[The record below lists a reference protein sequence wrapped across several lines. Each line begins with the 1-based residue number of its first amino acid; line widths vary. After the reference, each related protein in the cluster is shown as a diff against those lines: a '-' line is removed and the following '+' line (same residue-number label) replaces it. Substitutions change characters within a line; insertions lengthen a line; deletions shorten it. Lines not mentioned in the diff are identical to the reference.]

1 VGEVF
6 VRLRRGRWPLSKGL
20 LVEALLPLGIPLEA
34 AQAVAHTVEE
44 RLKAKGR
51 SEVSPKTLRQ
61 VFLEEV
67 AGALGQE
74 VADRLAR
81 QTLPFE
87 EIQVVEG
94 KKKRP
99 FSKGLLARS
108 LEEAGLSL
116 KEAHQL
122 AKEVERRLREEGVRT
137 ISARRLEAL
146 VAQEL
151 ERLKGKAAKRR
162 YLQRQAFA
170 GELFV
175 EEESGEPRMP
185 FSKGILAQS
194 LMGIGLSP
202 EKAYR
207 LARELEALL
216 HREGRRVIRRT
227 ELRERVYQAL
237 LKEAGEE
244 MARRYLLLRRLR
256 RSARPVHILIGGVTG
271 VGKSVLASA
280 LAYRLGITHIVPSD
294 AVREV
299 FRATLSKDLLPTLHQ
314 STFEAWKALLPEIS
328 LEEESHEERVMRGFL
343 DQVMKVAVGLRAI
356 QERSALEGTS
366 IVLEGST
373 WCPATWSTP
382 TRTGSSPCPCW
393 WSSRTRS
400 STGTASSFGT
410 GRRATPGRRRSTWP
424 TSPRSASSR
433 TTSSSG
439 PRRRASPPS
448 RGRTWTRRW
457 RRPSRSW
464 WPTWRRR
471 RRPVLEALAF
481 PSSWPWLSA

>member
-1 VGEVF
+1 MSEVF

-20 LVEALLPLGIPLEA
+20 LVEALLPLKVPLEA
-34 AQAVAHTVEE
+34 AQAAAHTVEE
-44 RLKAKGR
+44 RLRGAKQT
-51 SEVSPKTLRQ
+51 EVSPRTLRR

-67 AGALGQE
+67 ARALGQE
-74 VADRLAR
+74 VAERLAR

-87 EIQVVEG
+87 EILVVEG
-94 KKKRP
+94 RRRQP
-99 FSKGLLARS
+99 FSKGLMARS

-116 KEAHQL
+116 KEAHEL
-122 AKEVERRLREEGVRT
+122 AKRIERRLREEGVKA
-137 ISARRLEAL
+137 IPARRLEGL

-151 ERLKGKAAKRR
+151 ERTKGKAAKRR
-162 YLQRQAFA
+162 YLQRRTFA

-175 EEESGEPRMP
+175 AEESGEPQMP

-202 EKAYR
+202 EGAYR
-207 LARELEALL
+207 LARELEAQL
-216 HREGRRVIRRT
+216 RQEGKRVVRRT
-227 ELRERVYQAL
+227 ELRERVHQAL

-244 MARRYLLLRRLR
+244 MARRYLFLRHLR

-314 STFEAWKALLPEIS
+314 STFEAWKALPPEIS
-328 LEEESHEERVMRGFL
+328 KEEGHEERVLRGFL

-366 IVLEGST
+366 IVLEGVHVVPRYLDHPHRQKVT
-373 WCPATWSTP
+373 TVPMLVALQDEGLHRDRFLLRDWE
-382 TRTGSSPCPCW
+382 TGHARPQEKYLTHFAEIRLIQERLLLWAQEEGIPVI
-393 WSSRTRS
+393 
-400 STGTASSFGT
+400 
-410 GRRATPGRRRSTWP
+410 PGEDLDE
-424 TSPRSASSR
+424 AVEK
-433 TTSSSG
+433 
-439 PRRRASPPS
+439 ALE
-448 RGRTWTRRW
+448 
-457 RRPSRSW
+457 
-464 WPTWRRR
+464 
-471 RRPVLEALAF
+471 VLVAYLEAEEA
-481 PSSWPWLSA
+481 ARA

>member
-1 VGEVF
+1 M
-6 VRLRRGRWPLSKGL
+6 RLRRGRWPLSKGL
-20 LVEALLPLGIPLEA
+20 LVEALLPLGVPLEA

-44 RLKAKGR
+44 RLKAGR
-51 SEVSPKTLRQ
+51 RTQVSPRVLRR

-67 AGALGQE
+67 ARALGPE
-74 VADRLAR
+74 VAERLSR

-87 EIQVVEG
+87 EILVTEG
-94 KKKRP
+94 RKKRP

-116 KEAHQL
+116 KEAHHL
-122 AKEVERRLREEGVRT
+122 AKAVERRLREEGVRV
-137 ISARRLEAL
+137 IPARRLEAM

-151 ERLKGKAAKRR
+151 ERLKGKAARRR

-175 EEESGEPRMP
+175 EEEGGEPKMP

-207 LARELEALL
+207 LARELEAEL
-216 HREGRRVIRRT
+216 RQEGKRVIRRSD
-227 ELRERVYQAL
+227 LRARVHQAL

-328 LEEESHEERVMRGFL
+328 LGEESHEERVMRGFL

-366 IVLEGST
+366 IVLEGVHVVPRYLEHPHQDKVLT
-373 WCPATWSTP
+373 VPMLVVLQDERLHRDRFLLRDRETGHARPQEKYLAHFAEIRLIQEHLLLWAQEEGIP
-382 TRTGSSPCPCW
+382 TI
-393 WSSRTRS
+393 
-400 STGTASSFGT
+400 
-410 GRRATPGRRRSTWP
+410 PGEDLDE
-424 TSPRSASSR
+424 AVEK
-433 TTSSSG
+433 
-439 PRRRASPPS
+439 ALE
-448 RGRTWTRRW
+448 
-457 RRPSRSW
+457 
-464 WPTWRRR
+464 
-471 RRPVLEALAF
+471 VLVAYLEAEEA
-481 PSSWPWLSA
+481 ARA